1 MYDIWYTE
9 HDMWYKIYNT
19 GNVLQ
24 QLLQLKFDLAKL
36 ANLTNITLQNQ
47 KYATITTKTK
57 TGTTIM
63 TYGFWKWGDCH
74 ICKS

>member
-1 MYDIWYTE
+1 MYDIWYTQR
-9 HDMWYKIYNT
+9 DMWYKIYNT

-47 KYATITTKTK
+47 QERVALQERKET
-57 TGTTIM
+57 
-63 TYGFWKWGDCH
+63 
-74 ICKS
+74 SNSRL